1 MIKAIAIDD
10 EPIALNIIKEHQEKI
25 PFLEII
31 EFFTNPITAITYLA
45 ENRVDLIFLD
55 IKMPDISG
63 IDLLKSLSKKP
74 LVVFTTAYPE
84 HALDGFELDA
94 VDYLLKP
101 FDFIR
106 FLKAVNK
113 VQKVISPE
121 AISESIFIKN
131 GYDHERLN
139 FADILFLEG
148 AGNYIKFVK
157 TEGEILSRMTMAD
170 VESLIAD
177 SSLKRIHRSFFAN
190 TEHIKKVEKHQVT
203 VGDFQIPVGASYLSE
218 VKEWVELQNPL

>member
-31 EFFTNPITAITYLA
+31 EFFTNPIQAISYL
-45 ENRVDLIFLD
+45 EKNQVDLIFLD

-63 IDLLKSLSKKP
+63 IDLLKSLTHKP
-74 LVVFTTAYPE
+74 LVIFTTAYPE

-101 FDFIR
+101 FEFMR

-113 VQKVISPE
+113 VQKILSPE
-121 AISESIFIKN
+121 TITESVFVKN
-131 GYDHERLN
+131 GYDYERIN
-139 FADILFLEG
+139 ISDILYLEA

-157 TEGEILSRMTMAD
+157 KEYEILSRMTMSEIEEL
-170 VESLIAD
+170 VKNTSLI
-177 SSLKRIHRSFFAN
+177 RIHRSFYAN
-190 TEHIKKVEKHQVT
+190 TKHIQKVEKHQVIIR
-203 VGDFQIPVGASYLSE
+203 DYKIPIGATYFPE
-218 VKEWVELQNPL
+218 VKEWVESQ